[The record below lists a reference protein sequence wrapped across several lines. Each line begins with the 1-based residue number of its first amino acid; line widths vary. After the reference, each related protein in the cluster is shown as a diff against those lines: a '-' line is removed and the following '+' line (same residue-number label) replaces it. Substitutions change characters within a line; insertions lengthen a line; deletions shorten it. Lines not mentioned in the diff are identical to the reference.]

1 MPELP
6 EVETIK
12 RDLSI
17 LIGRPLKS
25 ITVYDE
31 AYLEKNEIM
40 PKELKKLEGQ
50 RLLQLSRKGKYLF
63 LHFSKPIL
71 GFHLGLTGSLILLAG
86 ENPFDKFKH
95 KVLSLNFLEMCL
107 VFSDMRKFGRL
118 FLFDEEKNF
127 QNFLIDIGP
136 DALEIGL
143 SEFKE
148 ALRNIR
154 KPIKSALL
162 DQKVI
167 SGVGNIY
174 ADEILFRAGINP
186 LRSAGSLSEEELQ
199 KLYQTMKE
207 VLHLA
212 IQLRGSTIKDYVDGL
227 GRAGMFQTEHLVYQ
241 KYGKPCPRCGEPIEK
256 IKVAGRT
263 TSYCPQCQR

>member
-17 LIGRPLKS
+17 LIGSPLKD

-31 AYLEKNEIM
+31 AYLEKNEIT

-50 RLLQLSRKGKYLF
+50 KLLQLSRKGKYLF
-63 LHFSKPIL
+63 LHFSKHIF
-71 GFHLGLTGSLILLAG
+71 GFHLGLTGSLILLAV
-86 ENPFDKFKH
+86 ENPLDKFKH
-95 KVLSLNFLEMCL
+95 KVLSLNFLEMSL
-107 VFSDMRKFGRL
+107 LFSDMRKFGRL
-118 FLFDEEKNF
+118 FLFDEEKSF
-127 QNFLIDIGP
+127 QNFLINIGH
-136 DALEIGL
+136 DALEVGL

-148 ALRNIR
+148 ALKSIG

-167 SGVGNIY
+167 SGIGNIY

-186 LRSAGSLSEEELQ
+186 LRPASSLSDEELQ

-227 GRAGMFQTEHLVYQ
+227 GRAGMFQTKHLVYQ
-241 KYGKPCPRCGEPIEK
+241 KYGKPCPRCGTTLEK

>member
-17 LIGRPLKS
+17 LIGSPLKG

-31 AYLEKNEIM
+31 AYLEKNEIT

-50 RLLQLSRKGKYLF
+50 KLLQLSRKGKYLF
-63 LHFSKPIL
+63 FHFSKHIF
-71 GFHLGLTGSLILLAG
+71 GFHLGLTGSLILLAV
-86 ENPFDKFKH
+86 ENPHDNFKH
-95 KVLSLNFLEMCL
+95 KVLSLNFLEMSL
-107 VFSDMRKFGRL
+107 LFSDMRKFGRL
-118 FLFDEEKNF
+118 FLFDKEKSF
-127 QNFLIDIGP
+127 QNFLINIGV
-136 DALEIGL
+136 DALEVGL
-143 SEFKE
+143 SEFKA
-148 ALRNIR
+148 ALKSIG

-167 SGVGNIY
+167 SGIGNIY

-186 LRSAGSLSEEELQ
+186 LRPACSLSDEELQ

-227 GRAGMFQTEHLVYQ
+227 GRAGMFQTKHLVYQ
-241 KYGKPCPRCGEPIEK
+241 KYGMPCPRCGTTLEK

-263 TSYCPQCQR
+263 TSYCPKCQR

>member
-25 ITVYDE
+25 ITVYNE

-50 RLLQLSRKGKYLF
+50 NLLQLSRKGKYLF
-63 LHFSKPIL
+63 LHFSKTIL
-71 GFHLGLTGSLILLAG
+71 GFHLGLTGSLILLAVG
-86 ENPFDKFKH
+86 KPLDKFKH

-118 FLFDEEKNF
+118 FLFDEEKSL

-148 ALRNIR
+148 ALRSIR

-186 LRSAGSLSEEELQ
+186 LRSASSISEEELQ
-199 KLYQTMKE
+199 KLFQTMKE

-227 GRAGMFQTEHLVYQ
+227 GRAGIFQTEHLVYQ

>member
-6 EVETIK
+6 EVETIR

-17 LIGRPLKS
+17 LIGSPLKA
-25 ITVYDE
+25 IIVYDE
-31 AYLEKNEIM
+31 AYLEKNEIT
-40 PKELKKLEGQ
+40 PKELKTLEGQ
-50 RLLQLSRKGKYLF
+50 KLLQLSRKGKFLF
-63 LHFSKPIL
+63 FHFSKHIF
-71 GFHLGLTGSLILLAG
+71 GFHLGLTGSLILLAV
-86 ENPFDKFKH
+86 ENPLDKFKH
-95 KVLSLNFLEMCL
+95 KVLSLNFHDMSLL
-107 VFSDMRKFGRL
+107 FSDMRKFGRL
-118 FLFDEEKNF
+118 FLFDEEKSF
-127 QNFLIDIGP
+127 QDFLINIGH
-136 DALEIGL
+136 DALEIGF

-148 ALRNIR
+148 ALRSLS

-167 SGVGNIY
+167 SGIGNIY

-186 LRSAGSLSEEELQ
+186 LRPASSLSDEELK

-212 IQLRGSTIKDYVDGL
+212 IRLRGSTIKDYVDGL
-227 GRAGMFQTEHLVYQ
+227 GRAGMFQTKHLVYQ

-263 TSYCPQCQR
+263 TNHCPKCQK

>member
-17 LIGRPLKS
+17 LVGRPLKS

-31 AYLEKNEIM
+31 PYLEKNQIM

-50 RLLQLSRKGKYLF
+50 KLIQLSRKGKYLF
-63 LHFSKPIL
+63 FHFSNHIL

-86 ENPFDKFKH
+86 KNPFDKFKH
-95 KVLSLNFLEMCL
+95 KVLSLNFLDMSL
-107 VFSDMRKFGRL
+107 LFSDMRKFGRL
-118 FLFDEEKNF
+118 FLFDEEKSF
-127 QNFLIDIGP
+127 QNFLFDIGQ

-143 SEFKE
+143 SQFKE
-148 ALRNIR
+148 ALRSIR

-167 SGVGNIY
+167 SG
-174 ADEILFRAGINP
+174 DWKH
-186 LRSAGSLSEEELQ
+186 LR
-199 KLYQTMKE
+199 
-207 VLHLA
+207 
-212 IQLRGSTIKDYVDGL
+212 
-227 GRAGMFQTEHLVYQ
+227 
-241 KYGKPCPRCGEPIEK
+241 
-256 IKVAGRT
+256 
-263 TSYCPQCQR
+263 

>member
-17 LIGRPLKS
+17 LIGRPLKA
-25 ITVYDE
+25 IIVYDE
-31 AYLEKNEIM
+31 AYLEKNEIT

-50 RLLQLSRKGKYLF
+50 RLLHLSRKGKYLF
-63 LHFSKPIL
+63 LHFSQHIF
-71 GFHLGLTGSLILLAG
+71 GFHLGLTGSLILVPE
-86 ENPFDKFKH
+86 ENPLDKFKH
-95 KVLSLNFLEMCL
+95 KVLSLHFLEMSL
-107 VFSDMRKFGRL
+107 LFSDMRKFGRL
-118 FLFDEEKNF
+118 FLFDEEKSF
-127 QNFLIDIGP
+127 KDFLISIGQ
-136 DALEIGL
+136 DALEIEF

-148 ALRNIR
+148 ALRSIR

-167 SGVGNIY
+167 SGIGNIY
-174 ADEILFRAGINP
+174 ADEILFRADINP
-186 LRSAGSLSEEELQ
+186 LRPARSLSDEELQ

-212 IQLRGSTIKDYVDGL
+212 ISLRGSTIKDYVDGL
-227 GRAGMFQTEHLVYQ
+227 GGAGMFQTKHLVYQ
-241 KYGKPCPRCGEPIEK
+241 KYGMPCPRCGTTLEK

>member
-17 LIGRPLKS
+17 LVGRPLKA

-31 AYLEKNEIM
+31 AYLEKNEITL
-40 PKELKKLEGQ
+40 KELKKLEGQ
-50 RLLQLSRKGKYLF
+50 KLLQLSRKGKYLF
-63 LHFSKPIL
+63 FHFSKHIL

-86 ENPFDKFKH
+86 KNPFDKFQH
-95 KVLSLNFLEMCL
+95 KVLSLNFLDMSL
-107 VFSDMRKFGRL
+107 LFSDMRKFGRL
-118 FLFDEEKNF
+118 FLFDEEKSF
-127 QNFLIDIGP
+127 QNFLFNIGQ

-143 SEFKE
+143 SQFKE
-148 ALRNIR
+148 ALRSIR

-167 SGVGNIY
+167 SGIGNIY

-186 LRSAGSLSEEELQ
+186 LRSASSLSDEELE
-199 KLYQTMKE
+199 KLYQTMRE

-241 KYGKPCPRCGEPIEK
+241 KFGKPCPRCGETIEK

-263 TSYCPQCQR
+263 TSYCPKCQR

>member
-12 RDLSI
+12 RDLTI
-17 LIGRPLKS
+17 LIGSPLKA
-25 ITVYDE
+25 IIVYDE
-31 AYLEKNEIM
+31 AYLERNRIT
-40 PKELKKLEGQ
+40 PKELKKIEGEK
-50 RLLQLSRKGKYLF
+50 LLQLSRKGKYLF
-63 LHFSKPIL
+63 FHFSKNIF
-71 GFHLGLTGSLILLAG
+71 GFHLGLTGSLILLPK
-86 ENPFDKFKH
+86 ENPLDNFKH
-95 KVLSLNFLEMCL
+95 KVLSLNFLEMSL
-107 VFSDMRKFGRL
+107 LFSDMRKFGKL
-118 FLFDEEKNF
+118 FLFNEEKNF
-127 QNFLIDIGP
+127 QDFLINIGH
-136 DALEIGL
+136 DALEIEF

-148 ALRNIR
+148 ALRSIR

-167 SGVGNIY
+167 SGIGNIY

-186 LRSAGSLSEEELQ
+186 LRPASSLSDEELQ

-212 IQLRGSTIKDYVDGL
+212 IRLRGSTIKDYVDGL
-227 GRAGMFQTEHLVYQ
+227 GRAGMFQTKHLVYQ

-256 IKVAGRT
+256 IKVVGRT
-263 TSYCPQCQR
+263 TCYCPQCQR

>member
-12 RDLSI
+12 RDLSVV
-17 LIGRPLKS
+17 IGSPLKA
-25 ITVYDE
+25 IIVYDE
-31 AYLEKNEIM
+31 AYLEKNEIT

-50 RLLQLSRKGKYLF
+50 KLLHLSRKGKYLF
-63 LHFSKPIL
+63 LHFSKHIF
-71 GFHLGLTGSLILLAG
+71 GFHLGLTGSLILLPE
-86 ENPFDKFKH
+86 ENSLDKFKH
-95 KVLSLNFLEMCL
+95 KVLSFNFHDMSLL
-107 VFSDMRKFGRL
+107 FSDMRKFGRL
-118 FLFDEEKNF
+118 FLFDEEKSF
-127 QNFLIDIGP
+127 QNFLIDIGQ

-148 ALRNIR
+148 ALRSVG

-167 SGVGNIY
+167 SGIGNIY

-186 LRSAGSLSEEELQ
+186 LRPASSLSDEELK

-207 VLHLA
+207 VLYLA

-227 GRAGMFQTEHLVYQ
+227 GRAGIFQNKHLVYQ

>member
-12 RDLSI
+12 NDLSI
-17 LIGRPLKS
+17 LIGRTLKA
-25 ITVYDE
+25 IIVYDE
-31 AYLEKNEIM
+31 AYSEKNKTT
-40 PKELKKLEGQ
+40 PKELKKLKGQ
-50 RLLQLSRKGKYLF
+50 KLLQLSRKGKYLF
-63 LHFSKPIL
+63 FHFSKTIL
-71 GFHLGLTGSLILLAG
+71 GFHLGLTGSLILLAVG
-86 ENPFDKFKH
+86 KHLDKFKH
-95 KVLSLNFLEMCL
+95 KVLSLNFHEMSL
-107 VFSDMRKFGRL
+107 LFSDMRKFGRL
-118 FLFDEEKNF
+118 FLFDEEKSF
-127 QNFLIDIGP
+127 QNFLTDIGH

-148 ALRNIR
+148 ALRSIR
-154 KPIKSALL
+154 KPIKLALL

-167 SGVGNIY
+167 SGIGNIY

-186 LRSAGSLSEEELQ
+186 LRPASSLSDKELQ
-199 KLYQTMKE
+199 KLFQTMKE